1 MKLLS
6 ILLLVFA
13 FTITGC
19 ASRKKCCG
27 KEKCGD
33 KKECCMKD
41 KKCDGATCD
50 KKEVK
55 KCCMADC
62 KGKCDPAQEGSCQKC
77 EEGKCDGA
85 TCEIKKSDAAPAA
98 AVTPTAPAKKK
109 NQ

>member
-6 ILLLVFA
+6 ILLLVLTFS
-13 FTITGC
+13 FVGC
-19 ASRKKCCG
+19 ASKKKCCG
-27 KEKCGD
+27 GEKCGD

-50 KKEVK
+50 KNQEAK

-62 KGKCDPAQEGSCQKC
+62 KGKCDPAQEGSCKKC

-85 TCEIKKSDAAPAA
+85 ACEIKKPEAA
-98 AVTPTAPAKKK
+98 ATPAPVEAPAKKK
-109 NQ
+109 KK